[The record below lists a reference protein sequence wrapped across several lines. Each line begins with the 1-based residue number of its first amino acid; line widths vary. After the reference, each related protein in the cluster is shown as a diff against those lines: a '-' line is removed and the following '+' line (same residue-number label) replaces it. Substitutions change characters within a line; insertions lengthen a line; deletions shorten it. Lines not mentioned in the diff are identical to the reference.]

1 LVSRRKYVK
10 LRSVKSSFDCT
21 SLKII
26 MKLFQ
31 ATFGVRRAVLSTSA
45 GILEKVQTALDY
57 VEESCEPLM
66 LPASPGNVIIR
77 EHPH

>member
-1 LVSRRKYVK
+1 
-10 LRSVKSSFDCT
+10 
-21 SLKII
+21 
-26 MKLFQ
+26 MKLSQ
-31 ATFGVRRAVLSTSA
+31 ATFSVRRAVLSTSA

-66 LPASPGNVIIR
+66 LPASPGNAIIR